1 MGVCKRSAPGRPRRK
16 PAPGLSASCPG
27 VRTLA
32 SRPGEGGVTQP
43 CVSPGLFLAPKPLL
57 RSGCEYRSPLPV
69 LWLWPSARTLLC
81 AWTGGRPAPCLP
93 PPSAGIWANS
103 PTPKKVPPDPSGFN
117 SCNKHSR
124 HLLLCA
130 RPCAADS
137 VDFAAGQAEAC
148 LLLDPESAVTLR
160 GHAPG
165 RQAWRAVLA
174 G

>member
-1 MGVCKRSAPGRPRRK
+1 MQAECPRPASEKARLGSVCLLPRSEDVGFPSWG
-16 PAPGLSASCPG
+16 
-27 VRTLA
+27 
-32 SRPGEGGVTQP
+32 GGVTQP